1 LRWWKGLKMIMTP
14 RAVLLTSGA
23 LVTLTGYIGIT
34 NLDGPSRAALE
45 ALQANRTLVD
55 LRDRSHLMWGLV
67 THHVAAQS
75 TRDMAALA
83 KEITAVDV
91 ELANR
96 WKAYEPLSIS
106 TEEREAYLKYRA
118 SWSEYVKAR
127 DATTLRLS
135 TGNRKADAYATHKTI
150 LEPTYRQAISH
161 LREAITEHDAQAFER
176 STAGRLR
183 YESSLASLIWLSLGA
198 LGLSLS
204 LGWIL
209 ARVIRRGTREQPIDH
224 VNRATPLIVPARS

>member
-1 LRWWKGLKMIMTP
+1 MRWWKDLKLIMTP
-14 RAVLLTSGA
+14 RAVLAWSGA

-34 NLDGPSRAALE
+34 NPDGPSRASLE

-55 LRDRSHLMWGLV
+55 LRERSHLMWGLV

-96 WKAYEPLSIS
+96 WKAYEPLSTS
-106 TEEREAYLKYRA
+106 REEREAYLEYRA

-127 DATTLRLS
+127 DATTLRFS
-135 TGNRKADAYATHKTI
+135 TGNRKADAYATHKTL
-150 LEPTYRQAISH
+150 LEPTYRQAIGH
-161 LREAITEHDAQAFER
+161 LREAMTEHVARAVER
-176 STAGRLR
+176 STAGRSLS
-183 YESSLASLIWLSLGA
+183 ESSVASLIWLSLGA

-209 ARVIRRGTREQPIDH
+209 ARVIRRGTREQHGDH
-224 VNRATPLIVPARS
+224 VNRVTRLIVPARS